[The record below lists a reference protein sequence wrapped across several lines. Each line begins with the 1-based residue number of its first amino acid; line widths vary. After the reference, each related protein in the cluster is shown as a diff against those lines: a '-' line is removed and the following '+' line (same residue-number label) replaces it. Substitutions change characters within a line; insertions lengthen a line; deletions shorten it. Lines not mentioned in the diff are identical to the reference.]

1 MKKKIN
7 FTEFELENNNLY
19 NSKEFIEDKELNNIK
34 EEIKII
40 KLGQTKEIYKENE
53 NDNKSENSE
62 EENFNDIKNYFIDEE
77 NPIDFITCKGNEINP
92 ELNVLVG

>member
-40 KLGQTKEIYKENE
+40 KLEQTKEIYKENE

-62 EENFNDIKNYFIDEE
+62 EEN
-77 NPIDFITCKGNEINP
+77 PIDFISCKRNEINP
-92 ELNVLVG
+92 ELNVIVGLDGTLNNKIKILL